1 MATTLVEKIEKTVQ
15 EQAAEDVLMKGAMI
29 DVGSYTIKR
38 DQTGLVITVKSP
50 KLEGFFQTLAGGSRL
65 QETGDG
71 KKYYKLPSGDIASQL
86 QMSSEDLDISF
97 HQLEQGLFEGSRI
110 NLGFL
115 RAVGIKDGM
124 ELKFPGVYPRPQ
136 MAKLSKA
143 MKYAM
148 NKIYSNYIKEFEVGC
163 DIIAIERYRV
173 DGVQA

>member
-1 MATTLVEKIEKTVQ
+1 MAPTIVEQIEKTVQ

-38 DQTGLVITVKSP
+38 DQTGLVISVKSA
-50 KLEGFFQTLAGGSRL
+50 KLEDFFKTLSGGSRL
-65 QETGDG
+65 HEGVDG
-71 KKYYKLPSGDIASQL
+71 KKYYKLPAGEIANQL
-86 QMSSEDLDISF
+86 RMSSEDLDISF
-97 HQLEQGLFEGSRI
+97 GNPDQALFEGSQI
-110 NLGFL
+110 SLAFL
-115 RAVGIKDGM
+115 RIQGLKDGV

-136 MAKLSKA
+136 MSKLSKA